1 MGAAILAMIIFIG
14 IPLLQPQDI
23 NSKSSA
29 DTFRSSSASSS
40 PVPVKTTYQY
50 GTTLPATPVPASS
63 GTTVYR
69 SGIAYEQVY
78 ARDYT
83 FSTVQQDIFSYNLQQ
98 APLLI
103 ECDMN
108 PKIIS
113 REQLVDI
120 GKSTERYLTSAYPD
134 PSAWLDLKVIN
145 ADTGGVVTTISFSKN
160 YRGELKQTYTLRAN
174 GNYRFEMAGT
184 LVSPGVR
191 LLVKK

>member
-1 MGAAILAMIIFIG
+1 MVLAILALIIFIG
-14 IPLLQPQDI
+14 LPLLQSPDK
-23 NSKSSA
+23 NREPRA
-29 DTFRSSSASSS
+29 DAFRSSSASSS
-40 PVPVKTTYQY
+40 P
-50 GTTLPATPVPASS
+50 GTAEAASPSGAPLPTASVPAYAT
-63 GTTVYR
+63 TTVYR
-69 SGIAYEQVY
+69 GGLAYEQVY

-83 FSTVQQDIFSYNLQQ
+83 FGTVQQDVFSYNLQQ
-98 APLLI
+98 PPLLI

-108 PKIIS
+108 PKIVT

-120 GKSTERYLTSAYPD
+120 GKSTERYITSTYPD

-145 ADTGGVVTTISFSKN
+145 ADTGAVVTTISFSKN

-174 GNYRFEMAGT
+174 GNYRFEMAGA